1 SWDRRISFCSLVVK
15 IHQIRG
21 IIISI
26 VFDIRTRAEI
36 RSNQQMNELKSIA
49 DHLEILRETAP
60 LNPDMTPET
69 AAELEESL
77 ALAEAALRRASAE
90 LLFSDE

>member
-1 SWDRRISFCSLVVK
+1 MN
-15 IHQIRG
+15 
-21 IIISI
+21 ISI
-26 VFDIRTRAEI
+26 VFDLHSRADI

-49 DHLEILRETAP
+49 DHLEILRDTAPRNPELTSETAI
-60 LNPDMTPET
+60 
-69 AAELEESL
+69 ELEESL

>member
-1 SWDRRISFCSLVVK
+1 
-15 IHQIRG
+15 
-21 IIISI
+21 
-26 VFDIRTRAEI
+26 
-36 RSNQQMNELKSIA
+36 MNELKSIA